1 MLHFIFQI
9 LIMFKILYSY
19 LLQFIFTNG
28 EYSKNNNKLTYTAPL
43 YIYTPKKLT
52 NNCSSLYLFSQNL
65 LTILY
70 TLDSVYQKNCR
81 LNHKKQSAPVYIY
94 YPAPLY
100 IYGLL
105 ICSSL
110 YFQITTKFLTA
121 PVCIY

>member
-19 LLQFIFTNG
+19 LLQFIFING
-28 EYSKNNNKLTYTAPL
+28 VYSKNNNKLAYTAPL
-43 YIYTPKKLT
+43 YIYTPIKLT

-70 TLDSVYQKNCR
+70 TLDSVYQKICR
-81 LNHKKQSAPVYIY
+81 HNHKKQYAPVYIY

-100 IYGLL
+100 IYILL
-105 ICSSL
+105 LCSSL